1 MSVYPY
7 VCICMCLCLIVHVRP
22 YCSSACAPL
31 YYYSGFFRQDLFH
44 PFQSLPGPEWPRV
57 SRALLPLHTCFL
69 FKPDF
74 PTLAPPPLT
83 HNLFSLPLFSAFNL
97 SIWRVRTLFS
107 LSLPLSPLCVCV
119 CVCVAVWLTRTYA
132 RRRSLPLVL
141 SLSPPLW
148 FSLSNLL
155 THSIALSRIV
165 SLSRTHT
172 HSLPPSLSLSRALFL
187 ALSLAPPSPCALY

>member
-31 YYYSGFFRQDLFH
+31 YYYSGFFQQDLFH

-74 PTLAPPPLT
+74 PTLAPPPLP

-107 LSLPLSPLCVCV
+107 LSLPLSPLCVHVCMYVCTCV
-119 CVCVAVWLTRTYA
+119 CICMISI
-132 RRRSLPLVL
+132 SLYFSLLIYFFL
-141 SLSPPLW
+141 SL
-148 FSLSNLL
+148 
-155 THSIALSRIV
+155 
-165 SLSRTHT
+165 
-172 HSLPPSLSLSRALFL
+172 LPPSTLWPLVWDLVFFLQGGEELFAPDL
-187 ALSLAPPSPCALY
+187 ANSAMFDLKAGKL

>member
-31 YYYSGFFRQDLFH
+31 YYYSGFFQQDLFH

-119 CVCVAVWLTRTYA
+119 CVCMYVRVYVYVHTHTRTH
-132 RRRSLPLVL
+132 R
-141 SLSPPLW
+141 
-148 FSLSNLL
+148 
-155 THSIALSRIV
+155 H
-165 SLSRTHT
+165 THT
-172 HSLPPSLSLSRALFL
+172 HARTQTYTHTCTHRHTHTHTHTHLSLIHIWR
-187 ALSLAPPSPCALY
+187 CRRRG